1 MEYALS
7 SPPVDGVSRVRWLD
21 ANYLLVSSWDGSVSV
36 HEVGQHASR
45 RVGQYSH
52 QGPVLDVTVG
62 EPGCGVSLS
71 GGLDMAVLRH
81 DFETGVSDVLGSHS
95 GAVKCVEYNAA
106 RGVVLT
112 GSWDK
117 TVRVWDA
124 RSGGGGGG
132 SASGSGGGGGIAL
145 ASLPLPD
152 RCYTM
157 ATSGADTLVV
167 G

>member
-1 MEYALS
+1 MEFALS

-81 DFETGVSDVLGSHS
+81 DFETGVSDVLGSHT

-106 RGVVLT
+106 RGMVLT

-117 TVRVWDA
+117 SVRVWDA
-124 RSGGGGGG
+124 RSGGGGANRGRW
-132 SASGSGGGGGIAL
+132 GGGNSL

-152 RCYTM
+152 PC
-157 ATSGADTLVV
+157 
-167 G
+167 